1 MKEIHLWG
9 VKQNNLKDIEVKI
22 PMGQMTVVCGPS
34 GSGKSSLA
42 FETLFAEGQR
52 RFIESLSN
60 YARQFLN
67 AAPKPDIEG
76 VANIPPAI
84 CIQQKNSVKNSRS
97 TVGTTTEI
105 VDYLRLLYEKLG
117 QPYCP
122 EHQVP
127 TARESVTDATSKVLE
142 QFKGDRGYL
151 LVEIPKK
158 GRIADGKELHALLL
172 KEGFLRILVP
182 FNKTEPVHKS
192 KVSSKTKKQK
202 VKKESSKSS
211 SSSLSSSDSP
221 GSSSRPSSLNPLSP
235 SSSKQS
241 AEMILGEV
249 RDISGPDGIKKGLP
263 KNNFYLVIDRLSFE
277 EEERGRIADSMAQAY
292 AASLKLNTENLS
304 ARALIITVEGRVLRV
319 SENNCCPVC
328 GYQPPHISSK
338 LFSFNSPYGACPT
351 CKGFGN
357 ILVLDEKK
365 VVPNPK
371 LSIAQGALNPF
382 TMPSASQDRK
392 ELMHFC
398 RKQKIDIDTPWEE
411 LSAEQRKHI
420 WDGTPDFMGVRGL
433 FAMLEEMK
441 YKMHVRVFISRFRSP
456 SLCTECEGGR
466 LRKEVKSIY
475 FRGKSLPELCEMT
488 VKALFDFF
496 NTLEVSKTEMEV
508 GEEVFLQLK
517 SRLGFLLKVGVH
529 YLTLIRETR
538 TLSGGE
544 YQRLVL
550 AHQLGMALSQTLYV
564 LDEPT
569 VGLHPRDN
577 DRLITI
583 LKELRNLGNTLVIV
597 EHDYDVIKN
606 SENIIEMGPGSG
618 IYGGKVVYSGDIT
631 NFWKSTESTT
641 VPYLKRTHL
650 QNGSDKANK
659 VSNLLESTSKITQTA
674 SNVAQT
680 NLQKSGTLVENK
692 INLNT
697 YKYKLVLHQATGHNL
712 KGIDVT
718 IPLKCLVA
726 VTGVSGSGKSTLI
739 SKTLYP
745 TLCRALDID
754 YLPTQPSA
762 GVEGVEHIRNVVLLD
777 QQPVGRSLRSNVL
790 TFMKVY
796 DSVREIM
803 SSTPESKR
811 KGLLPGHFSLNVDGG
826 RCPACKGLGFEE
838 IDMVFMDNVILK
850 CEICDGKRFQ
860 EEVLEVKFQDKNITD
875 ILDMTI
881 DEAMSFFINYPNI
894 RKAFSFLKQVGLEY
908 IKLGQAA
915 SSFSGGESQ
924 RLKIARELSQV
935 SQKSTLYILDEPTTG
950 LHFREVE
957 LLMDV
962 LHRLVSSGGSVI
974 VIEHNLD
981 VIAGADYVID
991 LGPEGGP
998 EGGHIV
1004 YTGHPSAL
1012 IQQKSSL
1019 TGTYLKKYLEN

>member
-105 VDYLRLLYEKLG
+105 ADYLRLLYEKLG

-127 TARESVTDATSKVLE
+127 TARESVTDATIKVLE
-142 QFKGDRGYL
+142 QFKGERGYL

-172 KEGFLRILVP
+172 KEGFLRILIP
-182 FNKTEPVHKS
+182 SFKTESISKS
-192 KVSSKTKKQK
+192 KSSAKTKKPV
-202 VKKESSKSS
+202 VKKGKSSKSTNPSKSSDSPS
-211 SSSLSSSDSP
+211 SSSLPDSSDLQGTSSLQGLQGSP
-221 GSSSRPSSLNPLSP
+221 HRSSFLNPLSH
-235 SSSKQS
+235 SNSKQS
-241 AEMILGEV
+241 HEIILGEV

-263 KNNFYLVIDRLSFE
+263 KDSFYLVIDRLSFE
-277 EEERGRIADSMAQAY
+277 EEEHGRIADSMGQAY
-292 AASLKLNTENLS
+292 AASLKFNMENLS
-304 ARALIITVEGRVLRV
+304 ARALVTTVEGKVLRV
-319 SENNCCPVC
+319 SEDNCCPVC

-365 VVPNPK
+365 IVPNPK
-371 LSIAQGALNPF
+371 LSLAQGALNPF

-392 ELMHFC
+392 ALMHFC
-398 RKQKIDIDTPWEE
+398 RKQKIDIDCPWEE
-411 LSAEQRKHI
+411 LSAEQRKLI
-420 WDGTPDFMGVRGL
+420 WDGTSDFMGVRGL

-488 VKALFDFF
+488 VKTLFDFF
-496 NTLEVSKTEMEV
+496 NTLELSKTEMEV

-577 DRLITI
+577 DRLISI

-618 IYGGKVVYSGDIT
+618 IYGGKVVYSGDIA
-631 NFWKSTESTT
+631 NFWKSTVSTT
-641 VPYLKRTHL
+641 VPYLKANYARTSMQKL
-650 QNGSDKANK
+650 GSP
-659 VSNLLESTSKITQTA
+659 
-674 SNVAQT
+674 
-680 NLQKSGTLVENK
+680 GENK
-692 INLNT
+692 INLET
-697 YKYKLVLHQATGHNL
+697 YKYKIVLHQATGHNL

-803 SSTPESKR
+803 SSTPEAKR

-974 VIEHNLD
+974 VVEHNLD

-1004 YTGHPSAL
+1004 YTGHPTNL

-1019 TGTYLKKYLEN
+1019 TGFYLKKYLEN